1 MDAQLLQ
8 GADAAQMAMLQ
19 KKLALDSRVR
29 SGIGWFYWIAG
40 LSLVN
45 TAAYLFGTTW
55 SFVAGLGITQVV
67 DGVMSIIAK
76 DLGQSGMYLRVAGV
90 IIDVVIAA
98 AFVLFGY
105 FGRKGIQWPVIVG
118 MVLYV
123 LDTILLLL
131 LQSFFAAAFH
141 GWALYGIWTGL
152 KALRESQALAKPT
165 VSGVPVTP
173 IHS

>member
-1 MDAQLLQ
+1 MNAQTLQ
-8 GADAAQMAMLQ
+8 GADAAQMAILQ

-29 SGIGWFYWIAG
+29 NGIGWFYWIAG

-45 TAAYLFGTTW
+45 TAAYLFGTSWT
-55 SFVAGLGITQVV
+55 FVAGLGITQVV
-67 DGVMSIIAK
+67 DAIMTLVAK
-76 DLGQSGMYLRVAGV
+76 DLGESGMYLRAAGV

-98 AFVLFGY
+98 AFILFGY

-123 LDTILLLL
+123 LDTILMLL
-131 LQSFFAAAFH
+131 LQSWFAAAFH
-141 GWALYGIWTGL
+141 GWALYGIWSGL
-152 KALRESQALAKPT
+152 QALRESRALAKTT
-165 VSGVPVTP
+165 VFGMPVTP